1 MMTLLNLSYPV
12 SWVARLKETLDPNNF
27 TLFSKISK
35 NDDVFLTFF
44 WIGLFSFFEIVTNGH
59 GKSVDLFFFR
69 YIGIGVDLKEKKIFN
84 PILCHWSLSIP
95 PVFRGYGEI
104 PVAWSGSLKAAVSR
118 LYMAKMFSKFLSF
131 DAYLFVPYLINPEK
145 SWSILLSRQFVI
157 ESHNNGLIKPSKYL
171 LSYFEVVWRK
181 FRTRFADGGNV
192 LWDSGTWSMKYW
204 NIQYTR
210 RGVTMTL
217 AGKFVAEFWNKR

>member
-1 MMTLLNLSYPV
+1 MTLLNLSYPV

-27 TLFSKISK
+27 SLFSKISK

-118 LYMAKMFSKFLSF
+118 LFQNKSFETPCRIHKRFLPIPACF
-131 DAYLFVPYLINPEK
+131 CNKVALLNPEFIFK
-145 SWSILLSRQFVI
+145 GRPRHRCFSVILVKVLRALRVATSYSSGRYPKTYLDTILKGSNDINWGNISDFNANIEHVFVYYD
-157 ESHNNGLIKPSKYL
+157 N
-171 LSYFEVVWRK
+171 F
-181 FRTRFADGGNV
+181 GG
-192 LWDSGTWSMKYW
+192 
-204 NIQYTR
+204 R
-210 RGVTMTL
+210 HP
-217 AGKFVAEFWNKR
+217 E